1 MNKKNTIIAI
11 CGIYAFLMIIPV
23 FYYISFTRGSMPGD
37 PIQHLVP
44 DEDHII
50 GVALITDEESQKE
63 LLSYTENG
71 ICEFY
76 TDEVSSLATLADW
89 LEIRGN
95 IYAFISDGA
104 RHNPN
109 MYILCNGSDEMED
122 YQKDYISDMIVC
134 KRSVTD
140 NGTEKEIRI
149 FPDKQGHIWL
159 ICTRKDEPGSYY
171 LRDQYVVF
179 TGTNTWK
186 KEETAYAEYSGRTY
200 EHHISVA
207 VE

>member
-1 MNKKNTIIAI
+1 MNRKNVVKTI
-11 CGIYAFLMIIPV
+11 CGALLFLLVLPLFCYV
-23 FYYISFTRGSMPGD
+23 GKLNDKMPGD

-76 TDEVSSLATLADW
+76 TDEVNSLATLANW
-89 LEIRGN
+89 LDRRGN
-95 IYAFISDGA
+95 IYAIISDGA

-109 MYILCNGSDEMED
+109 MYILCNGSDEM
-122 YQKDYISDMIVC
+122 KDYRNDFVSDMIVC
-134 KRSVTD
+134 KRSV
-140 NGTEKEIRI
+140 NEKGTEKEIVI
-149 FPDKQGHIWL
+149 HYDQGHIWL
-159 ICTRKDEPGSYY
+159 ICTKKDEPGSYY
-171 LRDQYVVF
+171 LRDQDIIK
-179 TGTNTWK
+179 TDLNAWRIGS
-186 KEETAYAEYSGRTY
+186 TAYAEYNGRTY
-200 EHHISVA
+200 EHHVVVA

>member
-23 FYYISFTRGSMPGD
+23 FYFVGLKTGSMPGD

-76 TDEVSSLATLADW
+76 TDEVNSLATLADW

-95 IYAFISDGA
+95 IYAVISDGD

-122 YQKDYISDMIVC
+122 YRNDFISDMIVC
-134 KRSVTD
+134 KRSV
-140 NGTEKEIRI
+140 NEKGTEKEIVI
-149 FPDKQGHIWL
+149 HYDQGHIWL
-159 ICTRKDEPGSYY
+159 ICTKKDEPGSYY
-171 LRDQYVVF
+171 LRDQDIIK
-179 TGTNTWK
+179 TDLNAWRIGS
-186 KEETAYAEYSGRTY
+186 TAYAEYNGRTY
-200 EHHISVA
+200 EHHVVVA

>member
-1 MNKKNTIIAI
+1 MNRKNVVKTI
-11 CGIYAFLMIIPV
+11 CGALLFLLVLPL
-23 FYYISFTRGSMPGD
+23 FYYVGKLNDKMPGD
-37 PIQHLVP
+37 PIQRLVP

-76 TDEVSSLATLADW
+76 TDEVNSLATLADW

-122 YQKDYISDMIVC
+122 YQKDFISDMIVC
-134 KRSVTD
+134 KRSV
-140 NGTEKEIRI
+140 NEKGTEKEIVI
-149 FPDKQGHIWL
+149 HYDQGHIWL
-159 ICTRKDEPGSYY
+159 ICTKKDEPGSYY
-171 LRDQYVVF
+171 LRDQDIIK
-179 TGTNTWK
+179 TDLNAWRIGS
-186 KEETAYAEYSGRTY
+186 TAYAEYNGRTY
-200 EHHISVA
+200 EHHVVVA

>member
-1 MNKKNTIIAI
+1 MNRKNVVKTI
-11 CGIYAFLMIIPV
+11 CGALLFLLVLPL
-23 FYYISFTRGSMPGD
+23 FYYVGKMNDKMPGD

-44 DEDHII
+44 DEDHIL
-50 GVALITDEESQKE
+50 GVTLITDEECQKE
-63 LLSYTENG
+63 LLSYTENR

-76 TDEVSSLATLADW
+76 TDEVNSLATLADW
-89 LEIRGN
+89 LDRRGN
-95 IYAFISDGA
+95 IYAIISDGA

-122 YQKDYISDMIVC
+122 YRNDFISDMIVC
-134 KRSVTD
+134 KRSV
-140 NGTEKEIRI
+140 NEKGTEKEIVI
-149 FPDKQGHIWL
+149 HYDQGHIWL

-171 LRDQYVVF
+171 LKDQDVIF

-186 KEETAYAEYSGRTY
+186 KEETAYAEYNGRTY
-200 EHHISVA
+200 EHHVVVA

>member
-1 MNKKNTIIAI
+1 MNRKNVVKTI
-11 CGIYAFLMIIPV
+11 CGALLFLLVLPLFCYV
-23 FYYISFTRGSMPGD
+23 GKLNDKMPGD
-37 PIQHLVP
+37 PIQRLVP

-76 TDEVSSLATLADW
+76 TDEVNSLATLADW
-89 LEIRGN
+89 LDIRGN
-95 IYAFISDGA
+95 IYAVISDGD

-122 YQKDYISDMIVC
+122 YRNDFISDMIVC
-134 KRSVTD
+134 KRSV
-140 NGTEKEIRI
+140 NEKGTEKEIVI
-149 FPDKQGHIWL
+149 HYDQGHIWL
-159 ICTRKDEPGSYY
+159 ICTKKDEPGSYY
-171 LRDQYVVF
+171 LRDQDIIK
-179 TGTNTWK
+179 TDLNAWRIGS
-186 KEETAYAEYSGRTY
+186 TAYAEYNGRTY
-200 EHHISVA
+200 EHHVVVA

>member
-11 CGIYAFLMIIPV
+11 CGIYAFLMIIAV
-23 FYYISFTRGSMPGD
+23 FYYISFTRSPMPGD

-76 TDEVSSLATLADW
+76 TDEINSLATLADW

-95 IYAFISDGA
+95 IYAVISDGA

-171 LRDQYVVF
+171 LKDQDVIF

-186 KEETAYAEYSGRTY
+186 KEETAYAEYNGRTY
-200 EHHISVA
+200 EHHVVVA

>member
-1 MNKKNTIIAI
+1 MNRKNVVKTI
-11 CGIYAFLMIIPV
+11 CGALLFLLVLPL
-23 FYYISFTRGSMPGD
+23 FYYVGKLNDKMPGD
-37 PIQHLVP
+37 PIQRLVP

-50 GVALITDEESQKE
+50 GVALITDEECQKE
-63 LLSYTENG
+63 LLSYTKDR

-76 TDEVSSLATLADW
+76 TDEVNSLATLADW

-95 IYAFISDGA
+95 IYAVISDGD

-122 YQKDYISDMIVC
+122 YRNDFISDMIVC
-134 KRSVTD
+134 KRSV
-140 NGTEKEIRI
+140 NEKGTEKEIVI
-149 FPDKQGHIWL
+149 HYDQGHIWL

-171 LRDQYVVF
+171 LRDQDIIK
-179 TGTNTWK
+179 TDLNAWRIGS
-186 KEETAYAEYSGRTY
+186 TAYAEYNGRTY
-200 EHHISVA
+200 EHHVVVT

>member
-1 MNKKNTIIAI
+1 MNRKNVVKTI
-11 CGIYAFLMIIPV
+11 CGALLFLLVLPL
-23 FYYISFTRGSMPGD
+23 FYYVGKLNDKMPGD

-76 TDEVSSLATLADW
+76 TDEVNSLATLADW

-95 IYAFISDGA
+95 IYAVISDGA

-122 YQKDYISDMIVC
+122 YQKDFISDMIVC
-134 KRSVTD
+134 KRSV
-140 NGTEKEIRI
+140 NEKGTEKEIVI
-149 FPDKQGHIWL
+149 HYDQGHIWL
-159 ICTRKDEPGSYY
+159 IYTRKDEPGSYY
-171 LRDQYVVF
+171 LRDQRLVK
-179 TGTNTWK
+179 TDLNAWRIGSTT
-186 KEETAYAEYSGRTY
+186 YAEYNGRTY
-200 EHHISVA
+200 EHHVVIA

>member
-23 FYYISFTRGSMPGD
+23 FYFVGLKTGFMPGD

-44 DEDHII
+44 DEDHIL

-63 LLSYTENG
+63 LLSYKKNG

-76 TDEVSSLATLADW
+76 TDEVNSLATLADW
-89 LEIRGN
+89 LEKRGN
-95 IYAFISDGA
+95 IYAIISDGD

-122 YQKDYISDMIVC
+122 YQKDFVSDRIVC
-134 KRSVTD
+134 KRSV
-140 NGTEKEIRI
+140 NEKGTEKEIVI
-149 FPDKQGHIWL
+149 HYDQGHIWL
-159 ICTRKDEPGSYY
+159 IYTRKDEPGSYY
-171 LRDQYVVF
+171 LRDQRLVK
-179 TGTNTWK
+179 TDLNAWRIGS
-186 KEETAYAEYSGRTY
+186 TAYAEYNGRTY
-200 EHHISVA
+200 EHHVVVA

>member
-1 MNKKNTIIAI
+1 MNRKNVVKTI
-11 CGIYAFLMIIPV
+11 CGTLLFLLVLPL
-23 FYYISFTRGSMPGD
+23 FYYVGKLNDKMPGD
-37 PIQHLVP
+37 PIQRLVP

-50 GVALITDEESQKE
+50 GVALITVEESQKE

-76 TDEVSSLATLADW
+76 TDEVNSLATLADW

-95 IYAFISDGA
+95 IYAVISDGA

-171 LRDQYVVF
+171 LRDQDVIF
-179 TGTNTWK
+179 TGTNAWR
-186 KEETAYAEYSGRTY
+186 KEETAYAEYNGRTY
-200 EHHISVA
+200 EHHVVVA

>member
-1 MNKKNTIIAI
+1 MNRKNVVKTI
-11 CGIYAFLMIIPV
+11 CGALLFLLVLPL
-23 FYYISFTRGSMPGD
+23 FYYVGKLNDKMPGD
-37 PIQHLVP
+37 PIQRLVP

-76 TDEVSSLATLADW
+76 TDEVNSLATLADW

-95 IYAFISDGA
+95 IYAVISDGA

-122 YQKDYISDMIVC
+122 YQKDFVSDRIVC
-134 KRSVTD
+134 KRSV
-140 NGTEKEIRI
+140 NEKGTEKEIVI
-149 FPDKQGHIWL
+149 HYDQGHIWL

-171 LRDQYVVF
+171 LRDQDVIK
-179 TGTNTWK
+179 TDLNAWRT
-186 KEETAYAEYSGRTY
+186 EETAYAEYNGRTY
-200 EHHISVA
+200 EHHAVVA

>member
-1 MNKKNTIIAI
+1 MNRKNVVKTI
-11 CGIYAFLMIIPV
+11 CGALLFLLVLPL
-23 FYYISFTRGSMPGD
+23 FYYVGKLNDKMPGD
-37 PIQHLVP
+37 PIQRLVP

-76 TDEVSSLATLADW
+76 TDEVNSLATLADW

-95 IYAFISDGA
+95 IYAVISAGD

-122 YQKDYISDMIVC
+122 YQKDFISDMIVC
-134 KRSVTD
+134 KRSV
-140 NGTEKEIRI
+140 NEKGTEKEIVI
-149 FPDKQGHIWL
+149 HYDQGHIWL
-159 ICTRKDEPGSYY
+159 ICTKKDEPGSYY
-171 LRDQYVVF
+171 LRDQDIIK
-179 TGTNTWK
+179 TDLNAWRIGS
-186 KEETAYAEYSGRTY
+186 TAYAEYNGRTY
-200 EHHISVA
+200 EHHVVVA

>member
-1 MNKKNTIIAI
+1 MNRKNVVKTI
-11 CGIYAFLMIIPV
+11 CGALLFLLVLPL
-23 FYYISFTRGSMPGD
+23 FYYVGKLNDKMPGD

-76 TDEVSSLATLADW
+76 TDEVNSLATLADW

-95 IYAFISDGA
+95 IYAVISDGA

-134 KRSVTD
+134 KRSV
-140 NGTEKEIRI
+140 NEKGTEKEIVI
-149 FPDKQGHIWL
+149 HYDQGHIWL
-159 ICTRKDEPGSYY
+159 ICTKKDEPGSYY
-171 LRDQYVVF
+171 LRDQDIIK
-179 TGTNTWK
+179 TDLNAWRIGS
-186 KEETAYAEYSGRTY
+186 TAYAEYNGRTY
-200 EHHISVA
+200 EHHVVVA

>member
-1 MNKKNTIIAI
+1 MNRKNVVKTI
-11 CGIYAFLMIIPV
+11 CGALLFLLVLPL
-23 FYYISFTRGSMPGD
+23 FYYVGKLNDKMPGD

-50 GVALITDEESQKE
+50 GVALITDEECQKE
-63 LLSYTENG
+63 LLSYTKDR

-76 TDEVSSLATLADW
+76 TDEVNSLATLADW

-122 YQKDYISDMIVC
+122 YQKDFISDMIVC
-134 KRSVTD
+134 KRSV
-140 NGTEKEIRI
+140 NEKGTEKEIVI
-149 FPDKQGHIWL
+149 HYDQGHIWL
-159 ICTRKDEPGSYY
+159 ICTKKDEPGSYY
-171 LRDQYVVF
+171 LRDQDIIK
-179 TGTNTWK
+179 TDLNAWRIGS
-186 KEETAYAEYSGRTY
+186 TAYAEYNGRTY
-200 EHHISVA
+200 EHHVVVA

>member
-1 MNKKNTIIAI
+1 MNRKNVVKTI
-11 CGIYAFLMIIPV
+11 CGALLFLLVLPL
-23 FYYISFTRGSMPGD
+23 FYYVGKLNDKMPGD
-37 PIQHLVP
+37 PIQRLVP

-76 TDEVSSLATLADW
+76 TDEVNSLATLADW

-95 IYAFISDGA
+95 IYAVISDGD

-122 YQKDYISDMIVC
+122 YRNDFISDMIVC
-134 KRSVTD
+134 KRSV
-140 NGTEKEIRI
+140 NEKGTEKEIVI
-149 FPDKQGHIWL
+149 HYDQGHGWL
-159 ICTRKDEPGSYY
+159 IYTRKDEPGSYY
-171 LRDQYVVF
+171 LRDQRLVK
-179 TGTNTWK
+179 TDLNAWRIGSTT
-186 KEETAYAEYSGRTY
+186 YAEYNGRTY
-200 EHHISVA
+200 EHHVVIA

>member
-1 MNKKNTIIAI
+1 M
-11 CGIYAFLMIIPV
+11 LV
-23 FYYISFTRGSMPGD
+23 D

-63 LLSYTENG
+63 LLSYKKNG

-76 TDEVSSLATLADW
+76 TDEVNSLATLADW

-95 IYAFISDGA
+95 IYAIISDGD

-109 MYILCNGSDEMED
+109 MYILCNGSDEM
-122 YQKDYISDMIVC
+122 KDYRNDFVSDRIVC
-134 KRSVTD
+134 KRSV
-140 NGTEKEIRI
+140 NEKGTEKEIVI
-149 FPDKQGHIWL
+149 HYDQGHIWL

-171 LRDQYVVF
+171 LRDQRLVK
-179 TGTNTWK
+179 TDLNAWRIGS
-186 KEETAYAEYSGRTY
+186 TAYAEYNGRTY
-200 EHHISVA
+200 EHHVVVA

>member
-23 FYYISFTRGSMPGD
+23 FYFVGLKTGSMPGD

-76 TDEVSSLATLADW
+76 TDEVNSLATLADW

-171 LRDQYVVF
+171 LRDQDVIF
-179 TGTNTWK
+179 TGTNAWRT
-186 KEETAYAEYSGRTY
+186 EETAYAEYSGRTY
-200 EHHISVA
+200 EHHVVVA

>member
-1 MNKKNTIIAI
+1 MNRKNVVKTI
-11 CGIYAFLMIIPV
+11 CGALLFLLVLPL
-23 FYYISFTRGSMPGD
+23 FYYVGKLNDKMPGD
-37 PIQHLVP
+37 PIQRLVP

-76 TDEVSSLATLADW
+76 TDEVNSLATLADW

-95 IYAFISDGA
+95 IYAVISDGA

-122 YQKDYISDMIVC
+122 YQKDFISDMIVC
-134 KRSVTD
+134 KRSV
-140 NGTEKEIRI
+140 NEKGTEKEIVI
-149 FPDKQGHIWL
+149 HYDQGHIWL
-159 ICTRKDEPGSYY
+159 IYTRKDEPGSYY
-171 LRDQYVVF
+171 LRDQRLVK
-179 TGTNTWK
+179 TDLNAWRIGSTT
-186 KEETAYAEYSGRTY
+186 YAEYNGRTY
-200 EHHISVA
+200 EHHVVIA

>member
-1 MNKKNTIIAI
+1 MNRKNVVKTI
-11 CGIYAFLMIIPV
+11 CGALLFLLVLPL
-23 FYYISFTRGSMPGD
+23 FYYVGKLNDKMPGD

-50 GVALITDEESQKE
+50 GVALITDEECQKE
-63 LLSYTENG
+63 LLSYTKDR

-76 TDEVSSLATLADW
+76 TDEVNSLATLADW

-95 IYAFISDGA
+95 IYAVISDGD

-122 YQKDYISDMIVC
+122 YRNDFISDMIVC
-134 KRSVTD
+134 KRSV
-140 NGTEKEIRI
+140 NEKGTEKEIVI
-149 FPDKQGHIWL
+149 HYDQGHIWL
-159 ICTRKDEPGSYY
+159 ICTKKDEPGSYY
-171 LRDQYVVF
+171 LRDQRLVK
-179 TGTNTWK
+179 TDLNAWRIGS
-186 KEETAYAEYSGRTY
+186 TAYAEYSGITY
-200 EHHISVA
+200 EHHISVT

>member
-1 MNKKNTIIAI
+1 MNRKNVVKTI
-11 CGIYAFLMIIPV
+11 CGALLFLLVLPL
-23 FYYISFTRGSMPGD
+23 FYYVGKLNDKMPGD

-50 GVALITDEESQKE
+50 GVALITDEECQKE
-63 LLSYTENG
+63 LLSYTKDR

-76 TDEVSSLATLADW
+76 TDEVNSLATLADW

-95 IYAFISDGA
+95 IYAVISDGA

-109 MYILCNGSDEMED
+109 MYILCNGSDEM
-122 YQKDYISDMIVC
+122 KDYRNDFVSDMIVC
-134 KRSVTD
+134 KRSV
-140 NGTEKEIRI
+140 NEKGTEKEIVI
-149 FPDKQGHIWL
+149 HYDQGHIWL

-171 LRDQYVVF
+171 LRDQRLVK
-179 TGTNTWK
+179 TDLNAWRIGS
-186 KEETAYAEYSGRTY
+186 TAYAEYNGRTY
-200 EHHISVA
+200 EHHVVVA

>member
-1 MNKKNTIIAI
+1 MNRKNVVKTI
-11 CGIYAFLMIIPV
+11 CGALLFLLVLPL
-23 FYYISFTRGSMPGD
+23 FYYVGKLNDKMPGD

-63 LLSYTENG
+63 LLSYKKNG

-76 TDEVSSLATLADW
+76 TDEVNSLATLADW

-95 IYAFISDGA
+95 IYAVISDGD

-122 YQKDYISDMIVC
+122 YRNDFISDMIVC
-134 KRSVTD
+134 KRSV
-140 NGTEKEIRI
+140 NEKGTEKEIVI
-149 FPDKQGHIWL
+149 HYDQGHIWL
-159 ICTRKDEPGSYY
+159 ICTKKDEPGSYY
-171 LRDQYVVF
+171 LRDQDIIK
-179 TGTNTWK
+179 TDLNAWRIGS
-186 KEETAYAEYSGRTY
+186 TAYAEYNGRTY
-200 EHHISVA
+200 EHHVVVA